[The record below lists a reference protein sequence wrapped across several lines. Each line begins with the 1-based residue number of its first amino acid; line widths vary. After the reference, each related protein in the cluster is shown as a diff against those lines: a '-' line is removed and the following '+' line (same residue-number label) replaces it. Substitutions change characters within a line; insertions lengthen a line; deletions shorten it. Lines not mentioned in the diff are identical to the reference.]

1 MSAGGGAA
9 GDVRTAPGGRPTFV
23 LSIDTE
29 LVWGSFDHVPP
40 AAFAARYPD
49 ERGVI
54 REILALLNRYDIAA
68 TWAVVGHLFL
78 ASCQRGEDGRAH
90 PAMPR
95 PDFAW
100 FDRDWYAADP
110 CADRASQP
118 LWYGDDIVD
127 AIIAAPAHHE
137 VGCHGFSHAIFGDPG
152 FDAAAAAA
160 EIDECRRLAGLRG
173 LELRS
178 FVFPRN
184 REGHHEVLGERG
196 FVAVRGADPTW
207 PHRLPGRLGR
217 LASLVDQ
224 ALAIAPPVSIPREIR
239 PGLWDIPGSMVLME
253 RTGLRRIVPVSA
265 RVRKARRGLRRAV
278 QEGAVFHLWFHPF
291 NLAPDR
297 RAMLGALDQI
307 LAEVAALRAAG
318 RLDVQTMGQLADALA
333 APTDS
338 GSAGA
343 VGARL
348 AESGER
354 S

>member
-1 MSAGGGAA
+1 VS
-9 GDVRTAPGGRPTFV
+9 GRPTFV

-40 AAFAARYPD
+40 ADFAARYPD

-54 REILALLNRYDIAA
+54 REILGLLDRHDVAA

-78 ASCQRGEDGRAH
+78 ADCRRAEDGRAH
-90 PAMPR
+90 PDMPR
-95 PDFAW
+95 PDYAW
-100 FDRDWYAADP
+100 FSGDWYRADP
-110 CADRASQP
+110 CSDRAAEP

-127 AIIAAPAHHE
+127 AIVAAKAGHE
-137 VGCHGFSHAIFGDPG
+137 IGSHGYSHAVFGDPG
-152 FDAAAAAA
+152 FDDGAAVA
-160 EIDECRRLAGLRG
+160 ELDECRRLAGLRR

-184 REGHHEVLGERG
+184 REGHHALIAEAG

-207 PHRLPGRLGR
+207 HRRLPGRLGR
-217 LASLVDQ
+217 LAHLVDQ
-224 ALAIAPPVSIPREIR
+224 ALAIAPPVSIPRQVR

-253 RTGLRRIVPVSA
+253 RTGVRRLVPVSA

-278 QEGAVFHLWFHPF
+278 REGAVFHLWFHPF

-318 RLDVQTMGQLADALA
+318 RLDVRTMAQLA
-333 APTDS
+333 
-338 GSAGA
+338 
-343 VGARL
+343 
-348 AESGER
+348 GELQATP
-354 S
+354 

>member
-1 MSAGGGAA
+1 MSAGRGPAGGR
-9 GDVRTAPGGRPTFV
+9 GEPGRRPTFV

-29 LVWGSFDHVPP
+29 LVWGSFDHVPL
-40 AAFAARYPD
+40 AVFAARYPD

-54 REILALLNRYDIAA
+54 QEILALLDRYDIAA

-100 FDRDWYAADP
+100 FGRDWYAADP
-110 CADRASQP
+110 CADRASEP

-127 AIIAAPAHHE
+127 AIVAAAAHHE
-137 VGCHGFSHAIFGDPG
+137 VGCHGFSHAVFGDPG
-152 FDAAAAAA
+152 CAAAVAAA

-173 LELRS
+173 LDLRS

-184 REGHHEVLGERG
+184 REGHQEVLGERG

-207 PHRLPGRLGR
+207 RKRLPGRLGR
-217 LASLVDQ
+217 LAALVDQ
-224 ALAIAPPVSIPREIR
+224 ALAITPPVSIPRQVR
-239 PGLWDIPGSMVLME
+239 PGLWDIPGSMLLME
-253 RTGLRRIVPVSA
+253 RTGLRRFVPVSA

-278 QEGAVFHLWFHPF
+278 REDAVFHLWFHPF
-291 NLAPDR
+291 NLVPDR

-307 LAEVAALRAAG
+307 LAEVAALRDAG
-318 RLDVQTMGQLADALA
+318 ALEVMTMGQLADASA
-333 APTDS
+333 ASAPT
-338 GSAGA
+338 GPAGA
-343 VGARL
+343 AGRPPAL
-348 AESGER
+348 PETR